1 MRRRTTPRSLLAAL
15 AALALA
21 GETDAKTEIRMGTLA
36 PADSPWH
43 RVLVQMGQEWR
54 DITGGE
60 VTVRIFP
67 GGVLGDESAMLRK
80 MRVGLLQ
87 AVAISGIGLPEIEPG
102 VMALQIPL
110 MFESYA
116 ELDYVRERLAP
127 ELERRIAA
135 KGFVVLNWADA
146 GWVHFFTKG
155 RALTPDDVRK
165 TKLYIT
171 AGDADTEELFKA
183 AGFRPVPLS
192 PTDMLT
198 ALQTG
203 MIDAFDTPPLV
214 ALANQW
220 FGLAKHMIDLPWA
233 PLVGATIVDRRTW
246 DKIPE
251 AQRAR
256 LLDAAKRAGERF
268 RGEIRGLNDGAVVEM
283 QKRGLEV
290 VKLDE
295 ATRASWR
302 KEVEAVYPK
311 LRDRLVPAD
320 LFDQARR
327 LRDEYR
333 ASRAAS
339 K

>member
-1 MRRRTTPRSLLAAL
+1 MSRRSIARALCAAT

-21 GETDAKTEIRMGTLA
+21 GPAGAKTEIRMGTLA

-43 RVLVQMGQEWR
+43 RVLVQMSQEWR

-60 VTVRIFP
+60 VTIKIFP
-67 GGVLGDESAMLRK
+67 GGALGDENAMLQK
-80 MRVGLLQ
+80 TRVGLLQ
-87 AVAISGIGLPEIEPG
+87 GMAISGIGLPEIEPG

-116 ELDYVRERLAP
+116 ELDFVRDRLAP

-135 KGFVVLNWADA
+135 KGFIVLNWADA
-146 GWVHFFTKG
+146 GWVHFFTKNPA
-155 RALTPDDVRK
+155 RTPDDVRR

-198 ALQTG
+198 SLQTG

-220 FGLAKHMIDLPWA
+220 FGLARHMIDLPWA
-233 PLVGATIVDRRTW
+233 PLVGATIVDRRAW

-251 AQRAR
+251 AHRPK
-256 LLDAAKRAGERF
+256 LLAAAKRAGDRF
-268 RGEIRGLNDGAVVEM
+268 RGEIRGLNDGAVLEM

-290 VKLDE
+290 VKLD
-295 ATRASWR
+295 APTRATWR
-302 KEVEAVYPK
+302 REVEAVYPK
-311 LRDRLVPAD
+311 LRDRLVPGD
-320 LFDQARR
+320 VFDRVRR

-333 ASRAAS
+333 ASAAPEE
-339 K
+339 